1 MGVPPVVFA
10 RGVPRSAAPWERRLP
25 SGQGDPALSLCR
37 RSHPRRTCFGVQ
49 DAIDMALDPAF
60 KDRLTIVGQLVHN
73 PQTTERLKANG
84 VKIVERDQID
94 QISTEAVMITA
105 HGASDGTKQMLRDK
119 GFTVYDATCPLVIRL
134 HKLARFLE
142 REGYFPVVIGEA
154 SHVEVRGVIGNL
166 RSAVVVHD
174 EADIDQLQ
182 GHRRIGV
189 VSQTTNRPEM
199 VQKLLAAIR
208 AKPWVEDLRFCDTI
222 CQPVKERQQAIGAL
236 LEQDIDLGI
245 VIGGRNSANTRKLQE
260 LIADRGIEAHH
271 IEDPEHLDEAWF
283 VGKKHVGITAGTS
296 TPQDVIEAVHAR
308 VRAIIA
314 GQPAA

>member
-1 MGVPPVVFA
+1 MKITLAQAMG
-10 RGVPRSAAPWERRLP
+10 
-25 SGQGDPALSLCR
+25 
-37 RSHPRRTCFGVQ
+37 TCFGVQ

-84 VKIVERDQID
+84 VRIVERDQVD
-94 QISTEAVMITA
+94 QITTEAVMITA
-105 HGASDGTKQMLRDK
+105 HGASDGTKQVLRDK

-154 SHVEVRGVIGNL
+154 SHVEVRGVVGNL

-199 VQKLLAAIR
+199 VQRLLAAIR
-208 AKPWVEDLRFCDTI
+208 AKPWVEDVRFCDTI
-222 CQPVKERQQAIGAL
+222 CQPVKERQQAIGVL
-236 LEQDIDLGI
+236 LGQDIDLGI

-260 LIADRGIEAHH
+260 LIADKGIEAHH
-271 IEDPEHLDEAWF
+271 IEDPEHLEEAWF

-314 GQPAA
+314 AQPAA